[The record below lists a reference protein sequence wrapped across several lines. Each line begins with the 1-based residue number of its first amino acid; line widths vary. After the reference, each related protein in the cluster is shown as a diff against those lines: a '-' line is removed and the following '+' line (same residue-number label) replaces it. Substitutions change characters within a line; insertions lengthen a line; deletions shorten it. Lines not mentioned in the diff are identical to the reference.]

1 MTDSPQI
8 VWSTESCFATTSTA
22 YREFVEAARLRPL
35 VARQLR
41 RLRSGADVVAVGA
54 SIRTAFFDA
63 ELPAGLAESISAAY
77 RQLGGTGTAVAVRSD
92 APDENLLDASL
103 AGRQETFLNVRET
116 LPLLA
121 ACKRC
126 WASLFTDRAII
137 YREVRD
143 IDHLSVTLSVDIQ
156 RMVPSEIGS
165 ARELSEDGL
174 VLAGAA
180 AASR

>member
-1 MTDSPQI
+1 VGGI
-8 VWSTESCFATTSTA
+8 K
-22 YREFVEAARLRPL
+22 L
-35 VARQLR
+35 V
-41 RLRSGADVVAVGA
+41 
-54 SIRTAFFDA
+54 
-63 ELPAGLAESISAAY
+63 
-77 RQLGGTGTAVAVRSD
+77 
-92 APDENLLDASL
+92 
-103 AGRQETFLNVRET
+103 
-116 LPLLA
+116 LA

-137 YREVRD
+137 YRVRG

>member
-1 MTDSPQI
+1 MTDSPQV
-8 VWSTESCFATTSTA
+8 VWSTDSGFATTSTA

-35 VARQLR
+35 VARQIR

-63 ELPAGLAESISAAY
+63 ELPASLAETIAAAY
-77 RQLGGTGTAVAVRSD
+77 HQLGGAGTAVAVRSD

-103 AGRQETFLNVRET
+103 AGRQETFLNVGGIK
-116 LPLLA
+116 PLLA

-137 YREVRD
+137 YREVRG
-143 IDHLSVTLSVDIQ
+143 IDHLFVTLSVDIQ
-156 RMVPSEIGS
+156 RMVPAPIGS
-165 ARELSEDGL
+165 AKELSEDSL

-180 AASR
+180 SASR